1 MTLSVLGDLN
11 WLAVVA
17 ATIAYFA
24 LGALWYAEP
33 VFGRAWQRAAGWDL
47 NPPENAG
54 AGIYAV
60 PLATCFAATLATAM
74 IGAASSTDNIMEG
87 ILLGLVVGVGVAL
100 PAIFV
105 TGTFDMTKPAPMTF
119 AAIGAGYH
127 IVGLALVGAI
137 LGLWT

>member
-11 WLAVVA
+11 WLAVIV
-17 ATIAYFA
+17 ATIAYFG
-24 LGALWYAEP
+24 LGGLWYAEFA
-33 VFGRAWQRAAGWDL
+33 FGRAWQRSAGWDL

-74 IGAASSTDNIMEG
+74 IGAASNTDNIMEG
-87 ILLGLVVGVGVAL
+87 ILLGLLVGIGVAL
-100 PAIFV
+100 PVIFV

-119 AAIGAGYH
+119 AAI
-127 IVGLALVGAI
+127 
-137 LGLWT
+137 

>member
-60 PLATCFAATLATAM
+60 PLVTCFAATLATAM

>member
-11 WLAVVA
+11 WLSVIV
-17 ATIAYFA
+17 ATIAYFG
-24 LGALWYAEP
+24 LGGLWYAEFA
-33 VFGRAWQRAAGWDL
+33 FGRAWQRSAGWDL

-74 IGAASSTDNIMEG
+74 IGAASNTDNIMEG
-87 ILLGLVVGVGVAL
+87 ILLGLLVGIGVAL
-100 PAIFV
+100 PVIFV

-127 IVGLALVGAI
+127 IVGLALAGAI
-137 LGLWT
+137 LGLWV